1 MVARP
6 RKRAGQALCGTD
18 WGVKLLGDGVPLPV
32 TAETP
37 ARILRTVEKENSYG
51 GRRLSSATISRGGV
65 TVRGK
70 GVLEVLDGGSL
81 EIVTGDLI
89 LAAGMIKAD
98 MLKEHLFPEVFI
110 APWRY
115 LTSLNGA
122 RGDTWGTPQTL
133 ITATAP
139 AWATRAIIITT
150 ADLTLVIDDMDNQ
163 NVTGNMKI
171 LGAATINSTRC
182 PPSVFTNASSGYE
195 NESYNV
201 PYSTQALDS
210 RPVSIPENKA
220 INLGFTIQTNI
231 PSHIVLSRS
240 WVQQQALIIWI

>member
-1 MVARP
+1 M
-6 RKRAGQALCGTD
+6 
-18 WGVKLLGDGVPLPV
+18 LGDGAPLPV

-98 MLKEHLFPEVFI
+98 MLKDHLFPEVFT
-110 APWRY
+110 APRRT
-115 LTSLNGA
+115 LTTLNGA
-122 RGDTWGTPQTL
+122 TRERWSTPQTL

-139 AWATRAIIITT
+139 PWATAGIIIST

-163 NVTGNMKI
+163 DATGNMRL

-182 PPSVFTNASSGYE
+182 PPSVFSLASSGYE
-195 NESYNV
+195 NEYYNV
-201 PYSTQALDS
+201 PFSTQALGD
-210 RPVSIPENKA
+210 RPLSIPENRA
-220 INLGFTIQTNI
+220 INLGYTIQTSI

>member
-1 MVARP
+1 M
-6 RKRAGQALCGTD
+6 
-18 WGVKLLGDGVPLPV
+18 LGDGVPLPV

-51 GRRLSSATISRGGV
+51 GRRLSSATISRGGI

-89 LAAGMIKAD
+89 LAAGIIKAD
-98 MLKEHLFPEVFI
+98 MLKEHLFPEVFT

-115 LTSLNGA
+115 LTSLNGV

-139 AWATRAIIITT
+139 AWANNAIVLAVLNECLAVDSNFGRAYRAACAIMINKKRYTPT
-150 ADLTLVIDDMDNQ
+150 SVS
-163 NVTGNMKI
+163 KI
-171 LGAATINSTRC
+171 S
-182 PPSVFTNASSGYE
+182 SYSSGYASM
-195 NESYNV
+195 NGESFACDFIQI
-201 PYSTQALDS
+201 PAE
-210 RPVSIPENKA
+210 RKISIGYTHQIVYPEH
-220 INLGFTIQTNI
+220 INTG
-231 PSHIVLSRS
+231 RS
-240 WVQQQALIIWI
+240 WVEEKTLIFWM